1 MRLRLFRSPT
11 AASRSAPRSRGRQ
24 RAFSLIEALVA
35 IVVLTI
41 AFLAWSQGMIL
52 ATQAENKS
60 ANHTTAIAVANYQ
73 LELMRRDGNFWQE
86 CSSSPPCWDK
96 NPPNDPFG
104 NALPPYNDDLSN
116 PSPANAHPAS
126 HPQYGNYSFL
136 WRADDRTDDSNLVTI
151 TVYVFLVTDGRQE
164 TYKTTGT
171 VRQAI

>member
-1 MRLRLFRSPT
+1 MRLWSRHSPT
-11 AASRSAPRSRGRQ
+11 VAARRHGRQ

-60 ANHTTAIAVANYQ
+60 ANHTTAIAIANYQ
-73 LELMRRDGNFWQE
+73 LELMRRDGSFWNE
-86 CSSSPPCWDK
+86 CSGTGTCWDK
-96 NPPNDPFG
+96 NPPNDIFG
-104 NALPPYNDDLSN
+104 NPLPPYNDDLSN

-136 WRADDRTDDSNLVTI
+136 WKAVDRTDDPNLATI
-151 TVYVFLVTDGRQE
+151 TVYIFLVTDGRQE

-171 VRQAI
+171 VRATI